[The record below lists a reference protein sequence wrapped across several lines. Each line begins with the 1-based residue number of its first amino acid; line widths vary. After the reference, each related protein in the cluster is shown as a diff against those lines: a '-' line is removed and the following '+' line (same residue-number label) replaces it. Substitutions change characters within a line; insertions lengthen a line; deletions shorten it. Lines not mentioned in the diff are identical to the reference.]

1 MVVSTPAP
9 TSPPASRADRYLDAA
24 LALFAEHGYV
34 GTTMDMLVAQV
45 GGSKATL
52 YRYFPTKESLV
63 TGLMDRVAATVNPI
77 ADHAASTLPLDEEL
91 TRMGTA
97 ALRGVTS
104 PQGVAVLRICLGE
117 YGRFP
122 ELARVVWEHGPAV
135 TYANFR
141 AFLEDRQRRGELTVE
156 DPQLAA
162 EHFLAGIVGHIQLK
176 VAFGITGPL
185 DDAEIDRRVRSATT
199 TFLARYATVP
209 PAAPA
214 D

>member
-1 MVVSTPAP
+1 MSTPDSP
-9 TSPPASRADRYLDAA
+9 TALPSRAEQYLDAA
-24 LALFAEHGYV
+24 MRLFAEHGYV
-34 GTTMDMLVAQV
+34 GTTMDMLVAEV

-52 YRYFPTKESLV
+52 YKHFPTKESLV
-63 TGLMDRVAATVNPI
+63 TGLMDRVAATVNPV
-77 ADHAASTLPLDEEL
+77 ADHTASTLSLTEEL
-91 TRMGTA
+91 ARMGTA

-122 ELARVVWEHGPAV
+122 QLARTVWDHGPAI
-135 TYANFR
+135 TYANFA
-141 AFLEDRQRRGELTVE
+141 AFVTERQRRGELDVD

-185 DDAEIDRRVRSATT
+185 DDDDIARRVQAAVA
-199 TFLARYATVP
+199 TFLARYATDP
-209 PAAPA
+209 TSTAA

>member
-1 MVVSTPAP
+1 MSMSILDSTTPA
-9 TSPPASRADRYLDAA
+9 SGRADRYLEAA
-24 LALFAEHGYV
+24 MRLFAEHGYV
-34 GTTMDMLVAQV
+34 GTTMDMLVAEV

-52 YRYFPTKESLV
+52 YKHFPTKEALV

-77 ADHAASTLPLDEEL
+77 ADHTASTLSLTEEL

-122 ELARVVWEHGPAV
+122 QLARTVWDHGPAV
-135 TYANFR
+135 TYANFT
-141 AFLEDRQRRGELTVE
+141 AFVNERQRRGELTVE

-162 EHFLAGIVGHIQLK
+162 EHFLASIVGHIQLK

-185 DDAEIDRRVRSATT
+185 DDDEIQRRVQAAVS
-199 TFLARYATVP
+199 TFVARYATGP
-209 PAAPA
+209 TTRPAG
-214 D
+214 